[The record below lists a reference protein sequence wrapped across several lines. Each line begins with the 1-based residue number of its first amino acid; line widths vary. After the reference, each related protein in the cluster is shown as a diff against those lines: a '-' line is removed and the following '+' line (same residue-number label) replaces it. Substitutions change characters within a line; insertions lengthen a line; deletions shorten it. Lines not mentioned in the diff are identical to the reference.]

1 MDSPAH
7 HPIVGVSLPLRG
19 TGADG
24 SGWGLHHLSEI
35 SLVHATVDADVGWLE
50 DRMGGWRRPGLVV
63 AALLAAVALAPPAP
77 SMAQARRPKTW
88 NTELVGHLAPP
99 QNGGYG
105 DVWAHREVAYLGN
118 LRQADC
124 RPANG
129 VWAIDLRD
137 PAKPRPL
144 ASFAKFP
151 GSDGEDVWVGSVNTK
166 AFRGDLAAVGIQRCS
181 REDPGFAGLALYD
194 VSNPARPRELGRLAT
209 GVASGVHELGVVQRP
224 DGRVLLLA
232 AVPYSFNLSQG
243 RQGDLRIIDATDPR
257 RPRELADWDIRR
269 DGPVEARSQLAS
281 RRDVFCHSAW
291 PFDKGGKLF
300 ASFWSAG
307 EQFLDISDPAAPKLI
322 GQTSYRP
329 EDGYRGAH
337 SGWFNQDETLFV
349 QNDEAMQAVG
359 NGSEASWTFQRVFD
373 TSSLER
379 PKLLSTF
386 ATESAVPGNDGKV
399 ATDGVYSV
407 HNAVIK
413 GDLEYAS
420 WYSDGVRVVDLSDP
434 RHPKE
439 VASFIPP
446 PSTPRQTAATAK
458 GGRRDMPLVWGVY
471 PWKDLVLA
479 SDMNSGLW
487 IFRVTLDG
495 RQADQGGSGSG
506 PGSGSGAGAAPPATA
521 APDAAAAPDPAAAAG
536 DPGGP
541 GVLTWFALAGLALGL
556 LAAGAVVRVGRRR
569 RPG

>member
-1 MDSPAH
+1 
-7 HPIVGVSLPLRG
+7 
-19 TGADG
+19 
-24 SGWGLHHLSEI
+24 
-35 SLVHATVDADVGWLE
+35 
-50 DRMGGWRRPGLVV
+50 MGGWRRAGVV
-63 AALLAAVALAPPAP
+63 AGAVLVAVALVPPAP
-77 SMAQARRPKTW
+77 SGAQARQPKTW

-105 DVWAHREVAYLGN
+105 DVWAHRGVAYLGS

-124 RPANG
+124 VPANG

-137 PAKPRPL
+137 PAKPRTL

-151 GSDGEDVWVGSVNTK
+151 GSDGEDVWVGSVSTR
-166 AFRGDLAAVGIQRCS
+166 AFKGDLAAVGLQRCS

-194 VSNPARPRELGRLAT
+194 VSDPAKPRELGRLAT
-209 GVASGVHELGVVQRP
+209 GVASGVHELGVVQRA
-224 DGRVLLLA
+224 DGRVLALA
-232 AVPYSFNLSQG
+232 AVPYSFNLSKG
-243 RQGDLRIIDATDPR
+243 RQGDLRIVDITDPR

-269 DGPVEARSQLAS
+269 DGPADARSQLAA

-291 PFDKGGKLF
+291 PFAKGDKLF

-307 EQFLDISDPAAPKLI
+307 EQFLDISDPTAPRLV
-322 GQTSYRP
+322 GQTPYRS

-337 SGWFNQDETLFV
+337 SGWFNEDETLFI

-359 NGSEASWTFQRVFD
+359 SGSRASWTYQRVFD

-386 ATESAVPGNDGKV
+386 ATESAVPGRDGRV

-413 GDLEYAS
+413 GDLEYVS
-420 WYSDGVRVVDLSDP
+420 WYSDGVRVVDLANP
-434 RHPKE
+434 RRPKE
-439 VASFIPP
+439 VAWFIPP
-446 PSTPRQTAATAK
+446 PSSPRQTAVTAQ

-487 IFRVTLDG
+487 IFRVTLPAAG
-495 RQADQGGSGSG
+495 AGQGGSGSG
-506 PGSGSGAGAAPPATA
+506 GSGSGAEAAPPATPAPEA
-521 APDAAAAPDPAAAAG
+521 APAPDPAAARAG
-536 DPGGP
+536 DPDGNDA
-541 GVLTWFALAGLALGL
+541 LTWAALAGLALGL
-556 LAAGAVVRVGRRR
+556 LAVGAVVRSARRR